1 MQKIK
6 ELRFLHIKRKQNVK
20 NSGGDHEDAIIK
32 NFELISDFFDSFIS
46 KFRTV
51 F

>member
-6 ELRFLHIKRKQNVK
+6 EVRFLQKRKQNVK

-32 NFELISDFFDSFIS
+32 NFELKYGIT
-46 KFRTV
+46 K
-51 F
+51 